1 MKKAWRDG
9 THALLFEP
17 LDLIGRLCAM
27 VPPPRFHMIRF
38 HGVLAPH
45 AAVRAEV
52 VPPRAHDLPAAPSL
66 TPPDPQLRLFEE
78 RDGDETQSPSR
89 KPWAW
94 LLRHVF
100 QVDVTSCPEPDCA
113 GHMKWIDV
121 AKTSEAAAK
130 LLADRGLGPRPPP
143 RPTPTPIGQLRLPFK
158 K

>member
-1 MKKAWRDG
+1 
-9 THALLFEP
+9 
-17 LDLIGRLCAM
+17 M

-52 VPPRAHDLPAAPSL
+52 VPPHDDDLPAAPSL
-66 TPPDPQLRLFEE
+66 TPPESQLRLFEE
-78 RDGDETQSPSR
+78 SEDDESESPSR

-100 QVDVTSCPEPDCA
+100 KVDVTTCPEPECG

-121 AKTSEAAAK
+121 ARTPEAAAK
-130 LLADRGLGPRPPP
+130 MLADRGLGPRPPP
-143 RPTPTPIGQLRLPFK
+143 RSVPTPHGQLRLPLK